1 MGTFSEKIT
10 LTNAIDQGAAGRGFI
25 QQNQIRQVTV
35 SALVDTGAFTVV
47 VDEGTQR
54 RLGLAVTG
62 KRMVTFANGTRQECG
77 LTEPVEIR
85 WNERNSTCKAAVIP
99 GAKTVLL
106 GAIPLEDMDL
116 KVDMAAQ
123 RLERAH
129 GESWEALIL

>member
-1 MGTFSEKIT
+1 MRAYGDCHRA
-10 LTNAIDQGAAGRGFI
+10 LGAADRGFI
-25 QQNQIRQVTV
+25 RQNQNRQVTV

-47 VDEGTQR
+47 VDERTQR

-99 GAKTVLL
+99 GAGSADTVK
-106 GAIPLEDMDL
+106 IPP
-116 KVDMAAQ
+116 
-123 RLERAH
+123 
-129 GESWEALIL
+129 ILNKCTR